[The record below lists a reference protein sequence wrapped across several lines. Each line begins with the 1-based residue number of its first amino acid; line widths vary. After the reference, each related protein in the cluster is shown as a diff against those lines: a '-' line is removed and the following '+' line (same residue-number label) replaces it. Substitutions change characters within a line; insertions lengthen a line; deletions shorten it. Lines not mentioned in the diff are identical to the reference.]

1 MNRVLHCFQALGMIK
16 CIPLTWSKGQR
27 SVREGWNWAK
37 RQAWS
42 HQLWFQKKGKRSLH
56 VSVSF
61 GHSLLVRTWASS
73 SVCVAH
79 SRKLKIRRRRRQKR
93 QERCRKGVGCKCS
106 TLFCLLLWRH
116 WKLRRDNWTC
126 QDMGLRNSS
135 QRRSPTFDKVRELEY
150 IGYEDWMKSNSL
162 YNRRCRILHDKITG
176 WSLIY
181 WC

>member
-16 CIPLTWSKGQR
+16 CIPLTWSIGQR

-61 GHSLLVRTWASS
+61 GHSLLVRTRASS

-106 TLFCLLLWRH
+106 TLFLPTSLTSLQSCDVITELARIWVLGIH
-116 WKLRRDNWTC
+116 LRDV
-126 QDMGLRNSS
+126 
-135 QRRSPTFDKVRELEY
+135 P
-150 IGYEDWMKSNSL
+150 
-162 YNRRCRILHDKITG
+162 LHLTKYVSWNI
-176 WSLIY
+176 
-181 WC
+181 

>member
-42 HQLWFQKKGKRSLH
+42 HQLWFPKKGKGSLR

-61 GHSLLVRTWASS
+61 GRSLLVTTRASS

-93 QERCRKGVGCKCS
+93 QERCWLQVQHTFLPISLTSLQSCDVITELARIWVLGI
-106 TLFCLLLWRH
+106 H
-116 WKLRRDNWTC
+116 LRDV
-126 QDMGLRNSS
+126 
-135 QRRSPTFDKVRELEY
+135 P
-150 IGYEDWMKSNSL
+150 
-162 YNRRCRILHDKITG
+162 LHLTKYVSWNI
-176 WSLIY
+176 
-181 WC
+181 